1 MDARL
6 LEEAF
11 KTAKT
16 FNEFYLTLIDPR
28 TYYKEL
34 DEEEIQEF
42 YSSISKLFF
51 ELNRAYWGLM
61 IDLTQA
67 LMKGDADAVIVA
79 ISRGMERIEAI
90 YSEYMNNAVVSAIV
104 NAVNRV
110 YLRSLQNLQNFTSAI
125 LHAMG
130 MVSRKDVI
138 ALSEAY
144 VDLKGDIKKE
154 SRKIREELK
163 LLREE
168 LGKIRGGSNVV

>member
-6 LEEAF
+6 LGEAF

-16 FNEFYLTLIDPR
+16 FNEFFLTLIDPR
-28 TYYKEL
+28 TYYKDL

-42 YSSISKLFF
+42 YSSTSKLFF

-79 ISRGMERIEAI
+79 ISRSMERIEAI

>member
-16 FNEFYLTLIDPR
+16 FNEFFLTLIDPR

-67 LMKGDADAVIVA
+67 LMKGDAGAVILA

>member
-1 MDARL
+1 
-6 LEEAF
+6 
-11 KTAKT
+11 
-16 FNEFYLTLIDPR
+16 
-28 TYYKEL
+28 
-34 DEEEIQEF
+34 
-42 YSSISKLFF
+42 
-51 ELNRAYWGLM
+51 M